1 MEGGKEEEGR
11 RKGKERGKRP
21 CALTRDDRNP
31 WDSEW
36 QPASEGATVLV
47 SNFPSQMTF
56 PNLRCSYRGRVFTVK
71 ALH

>member
-11 RKGKERGKRP
+11 RKGREAGKRP
-21 CALTRDDRNP
+21 WTLTRDDRNP

-56 PNLRCSYRGRVFTVK
+56 PNLQCFYRGRVFTVK

>member
-1 MEGGKEEEGR
+1 MEGGKEEEGS

-21 CALTRDDRNP
+21 CALTRDDLNP

-47 SNFPSQMTF
+47 SNFPPQIHVLPKSTMLLPGQG
-56 PNLRCSYRGRVFTVK
+56 LYS
-71 ALH
+71 